1 MSRRA
6 ESAWEER
13 GSRERA
19 GEDLRSSAFG
29 GQGRAHMQKRERVS
43 LVRSMSLS
51 PRGRGQAGEPVAGT
65 SRVSL
70 VHAVSWAGARS
81 LGARMLRHRES
92 IVLKMYSSLGNVTNK
107 RTGLRVHTEEEP
119 WRSVNVCFRLDTLS
133 QRCYCKMY
141 VNTQGAVRVL
151 SSISVSIGCPPTSLP
166 ELEGCGLS
174 LADSS
179 HPPVACTGPIM
190 FLISLA
196 KYFLQGK

>member
-1 MSRRA
+1 
-6 ESAWEER
+6 
-13 GSRERA
+13 
-19 GEDLRSSAFG
+19 
-29 GQGRAHMQKRERVS
+29 
-43 LVRSMSLS
+43 MSLS
-51 PRGRGQAGEPVAGT
+51 LRGRGQAGEPVAGT

-151 SSISVSIGCPPTSLP
+151 SSISEHRMSSYITARAGGVQTVPCRLLPPT
-166 ELEGCGLS
+166 CGLHR
-174 LADSS
+174 S
-179 HPPVACTGPIM
+179 HNV
-190 FLISLA
+190 FNQSR
-196 KYFLQGK
+196 

>member
-1 MSRRA
+1 
-6 ESAWEER
+6 
-13 GSRERA
+13 
-19 GEDLRSSAFG
+19 
-29 GQGRAHMQKRERVS
+29 
-43 LVRSMSLS
+43 MSLS

-141 VNTQGAVRVL
+141 VNMQGAVRVL
-151 SSISVSIGCPPTSLP
+151 SSISVSIGMTKCAHTYVDTNVSTQ
-166 ELEGCGLS
+166 S
-174 LADSS
+174 AISDS
-179 HPPVACTGPIM
+179 
-190 FLISLA
+190 FFFFF
-196 KYFLQGK
+196 KYVKAAA